1 MFFLA
6 VFYHS
11 KSLLGNEEN
20 EKYAFYVNETEIK
33 ATLGNTIEDIKA
45 SDESVINVIYS
56 PVAVFKVR
64 PVTRCSTEMN
74 GHAEAILAT
83 QFSPEGRY
91 LASGSGDTT
100 VRLWDLTTESP
111 QATLEGH
118 KDHVLVIAWAPN
130 AQYIASGC
138 KKGQII
144 LWSGSTGKQLGAA
157 LKGHSSF
164 ITGLSWEPLHINGQ
178 ARKFVS
184 SSKDTRLIIWDAH
197 TRQKLITLSN
207 HSKSVTCCLWG
218 GQGLIYSG
226 SQDRTIGV
234 WRPDGVYCRG
244 LKGHAHWVNALA
256 VNTQYVTR
264 TGAFEPAEAQQSNKL
279 PTDEKILKE
288 KAKKRYD
295 AFLKAIGGFERLCSG
310 KAESYSRNNNVLAS
324 DDFTLYM
331 WKPESE
337 KKPDQRLTGHQA
349 TINDVKFSPDARY
362 IGSGESSDYDF
373 LELKFMK
380 LQLLARINLFV
391 VSYNYK
397 ILNTYKASF
406 DKSVK
411 LWCGKTGKFLAA
423 FRGHVRPVYSL
434 SFSADSRLIVT
445 GSSDSTLK
453 LFEIATRKLLKV
465 FISISLILF
474 TSIGFTRSRG
484 RSLLG
489 RLVT

>member
-1 MFFLA
+1 MVEKMVERIGEDEEPEEKKRKQGSVLIQLKDESGNECGDP
-6 VFYHS
+6 VEVPQLIS
-11 KSLLGNEEN
+11 PDQLGQLTNSLLGNEET
-20 EKYAFYVNETEIK
+20 EKYAFYVDETEIK
-33 ATLGNTIEDIKA
+33 ATLSATMEQLKT
-45 SDESVINVIYS
+45 SDESVITVIYS
-56 PVAVFKVR
+56 PVAIFKVR

-111 QATLEGH
+111 QATLDGH

-138 KKGQII
+138 KKGHII
-144 LWSGSTGKQLGAA
+144 LWSGATGKQLGSV

-164 ITGLSWEPLHINGQ
+164 ITGISWEPLHINGQ
-178 ARKFVS
+178 ARRFVS
-184 SSKDTRLIIWDAH
+184 SSKDTRLIIWDAL
-197 TRQKLITLSN
+197 TRAKLITLSN
-207 HSKSVTCCLWG
+207 HTKSVTCCLWG

-256 VNTQYVTR
+256 CNTQYVTR
-264 TGAFEPAEAQQSNKL
+264 TGAFEPADAQQSNVL
-279 PTDEKILKE
+279 PTEPSVLKE

-310 KAESYSRNNNVLAS
+310 KSIELSLSFTKLLAS

-362 IGSGESSDYDF
+362 IGSG
-373 LELKFMK
+373 
-380 LQLLARINLFV
+380 
-391 VSYNYK
+391 
-397 ILNTYKASF
+397 
-406 DKSVK
+406 
-411 LWCGKTGKFLAA
+411 
-423 FRGHVRPVYSL
+423 
-434 SFSADSRLIVT
+434 
-445 GSSDSTLK
+445 
-453 LFEIATRKLLKV
+453 
-465 FISISLILF
+465 
-474 TSIGFTRSRG
+474 
-484 RSLLG
+484 
-489 RLVT
+489 

>member
-1 MFFLA
+1 M
-6 VFYHS
+6 
-11 KSLLGNEEN
+11 
-20 EKYAFYVNETEIK
+20 
-33 ATLGNTIEDIKA
+33 GNTIEDIKA
-45 SDESVINVIYS
+45 NDESVINVIYS

-130 AQYIASGC
+130 GQYIASGC

-144 LWSGSTGKQLGAA
+144 LWSGSTGKQIGAA

-310 KAESYSRNNNVLAS
+310 KAKTFSREIVILAS

-362 IGSGESSDYDF
+362 IGSGEFSDNKVF
-373 LELKFMK
+373 KGIWIFSANRGVNFPLKKFY
-380 LQLLARINLFV
+380 LPAIDY
-391 VSYNYK
+391 SYN
-397 ILNTYKASF
+397 ILNTLKASF

-465 FISISLILF
+465 FIPIF
-474 TSIGFTRSRG
+474 
-484 RSLLG
+484 
-489 RLVT
+489 